1 MIWAGHNSNVYRS
14 CIYSYQQAW
23 VLLALP
29 ARLKLSTPFNVDA
42 FTSLKLPHALGAPL
56 QRSNPA
62 HNTQMHCKIF
72 SKNRKLPSLQNPCV
86 FLMGKGC
93 TRFYIQET
101 TWGNESVPWGWM
113 TIHASA
119 VVLQG
124 MATLTPMSQQ
134 ARAGDNSW
142 QCRCQLGCVCRRASL
157 CDISSFLFSLLRKRC
172 FKKLDFPAGTL
183 WSLASCSSWLTPV
196 SLSSLTLFLERFI
209 HVILLW
215 NTSGERNPYL
225 ARFMTSSC
233 SDLFLSCLAQPQRG
247 AGKAMACCPWG
258 VPALC
263 ALWSCSNSLG
273 YLILCCPEAF
283 ILQHQISRKVYKEKQ
298 KETNYWKCTKC
309 CCSLVTLSPIAV
321 QTTTGGC
328 LLWINLAVTGVARLK
343 YVLSTYVKCTWILSD
358 RRDEKT
364 LSYLSGA

>member
-1 MIWAGHNSNVYRS
+1 MIRAGHNSNAYRS
-14 CIYSYQQAW
+14 CIYSHQQAW

-42 FTSLKLPHALGAPL
+42 FMSLKLPHALGAPL

-72 SKNRKLPSLQNPCV
+72 SKNRKLPSLQKSLCFPH
-86 FLMGKGC
+86 GKG
-93 TRFYIQET
+93 
-101 TWGNESVPWGWM
+101 M
-113 TIHASA
+113 HK
-119 VVLQG
+119 VLHPRNYLREWISTMG
-124 MATLTPMSQQ
+124 LDGYPCISS
-134 ARAGDNSW
+134 RAAGHGHSNTNVTAGTCRDNSW

-172 FKKLDFPAGTL
+172 FKKLDFPTGTL
-183 WSLASCSSWLTPV
+183 WSLASCSSWLTPI

-233 SDLFLSCLAQPQRG
+233 SALFLSCLAQPQRG

-263 ALWSCSNSLG
+263 ALWSCSNFLG

-283 ILQHQISRKVYKEKQ
+283 IS
-298 KETNYWKCTKC
+298 
-309 CCSLVTLSPIAV
+309 
-321 QTTTGGC
+321 
-328 LLWINLAVTGVARLK
+328 
-343 YVLSTYVKCTWILSD
+343 
-358 RRDEKT
+358 
-364 LSYLSGA
+364 